1 MKDRSKVTSLELER
15 LRERAIRKN
24 RKARRFIKKINRE
37 IVKTT
42 PNLRQVLQWQ
52 DKATKLLRQGVEL
65 MGKRNVLKHPDSDQP
80 KTVHFKLEKVSEK
93 FVKKFG
99 AVSCVHRAT
108 MEKPRDENHFKV
120 KDILNELDELFAD
133 SIEQV
138 IKCTNS

>member
-42 PNLRQVLQWQ
+42 PNLRQVLQWH
-52 DKATKLLRQGVEL
+52 DKVTKLLRQGVEL
-65 MGKRNVLKHPDSDQP
+65 MEKRNTLKHPDSDRP
-80 KTVHFKLEKVSEK
+80 KTVHFILEKVSEK

-99 AVSCVHRAT
+99 AVSCVYRAT
-108 MEKPRDENHFKV
+108 ME
-120 KDILNELDELFAD
+120 
-133 SIEQV
+133 
-138 IKCTNS
+138 

>member
-65 MGKRNVLKHPDSDQP
+65 MGKRNVLKHPDSDHP

-99 AVSCVHRAT
+99 AVSCVYRAT
-108 MEKPRDENHFKV
+108 ME
-120 KDILNELDELFAD
+120 
-133 SIEQV
+133 
-138 IKCTNS
+138 